1 DLVITLTAPPE
12 GTAPQTIALFSL
24 RYADL
29 DPTPPAPLANPL
41 TDVERADLRWYL
53 EEYWKWPYEG
63 FRERAEAIEQS
74 LAAIGRRI
82 YDTISD
88 SREAVRI
95 IEAWRRVAERERRI
109 SIVSGVPAA
118 LSLPWELLHDEQ
130 GFLLLRARHPV
141 SLVRRLPQAESLP
154 EQAAFALPLR
164 VLLVTARPDD
174 AGFVDP

>member
-1 DLVITLTAPPE
+1 PLSRFLAGVGVLVYHAAACFPFPGAESRPREGTPQGVRMPAQLDLVITLTAPPE

-109 SIVSGVPAA
+109 SIVSGV
-118 LSLPWELLHDEQ
+118 
-130 GFLLLRARHPV
+130 
-141 SLVRRLPQAESLP
+141 
-154 EQAAFALPLR
+154 
-164 VLLVTARPDD
+164 
-174 AGFVDP
+174 